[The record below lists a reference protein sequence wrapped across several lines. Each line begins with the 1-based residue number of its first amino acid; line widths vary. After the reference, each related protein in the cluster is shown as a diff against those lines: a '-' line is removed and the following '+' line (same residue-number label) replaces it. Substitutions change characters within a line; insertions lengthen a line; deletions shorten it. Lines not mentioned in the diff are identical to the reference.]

1 MKKFKLKNRKFQ
13 RIIAATVCLVMM
25 LGLVFQVN
33 LLSAPET
40 EQPQPEEA
48 VTRVADESTMNGW
61 REFFADEDD
70 TSNVGKIW
78 MDKTVVDGDI
88 NLTSLNDESAVVR
101 RKNENN
107 FLVGLSALSSSKTLT
122 LEAAIPVDVMFVLD
136 VSKSMRGNEENPKV
150 GKLIEAV
157 NNSIRELLAINGK
170 NRIGVVLYSG
180 AVIPELAGSKID
192 SAYCVLPLDRY
203 TADDGKYFQ
212 LKDTKEKELQIAESV
227 RNSKGESMYQEGV
240 WHAVQGNTYIQN
252 GLQQAFEKMIP
263 KQDETFG
270 QRIPVITLMSDGAPS
285 AASEN
290 YTERKDATIET
301 SVETDL
307 RMVFLT
313 QLTAAWIKENL
324 QNSYQVKPLFYTVGL
339 ISELAE
345 INNKYARA
353 VLNPN
358 ESEIIPKMEEW
369 WEIFGSASV
378 GEKITLQD
386 EFGKKITVQK
396 KDDLLTKEK
405 ASRYYVDEFYNAN
418 SAAELNDAFKKLV
431 ERIKIASA
439 ELPTEEEENPNYS
452 GYLVFEDDLGKYMDV
467 KHVSGVTYAGNLHT
481 GSGFAEKM
489 QANGTAEESE
499 KAAFIDSLVTRLE
512 ISPEDATELLENAQT
527 TGQIS
532 YKGTGEDSSNYIA
545 WYADQDGKY
554 VAPFINEKDIPE
566 KATVVNRS
574 YFYYGN
580 SKGTI
585 SGEKMMYLG
594 VRVAENLE
602 TKEQKV
608 YFFLPASLLPLVTYN
623 VFRNAFDQTK
633 SHIEKTMAYP
643 ARLFYEVGL
652 KSGISE
658 YNLENIQEEDLKY
671 LNSSKKG
678 RMGTFYQ
685 SFWTENAEN
694 KEAGT
699 FVDFAPSDENE
710 YYYYT
715 EDTLIY
721 TKDEN
726 GKFYLYEGNR
736 PSEQDG
742 KEYYSRKFVDK
753 LAGNGEYVMLP
764 ISSALFG
771 KVEERQSRQW
781 SIPKGTFREEVLGE
795 QKKNTEKYDTDTASY
810 VQKTTLK
817 PNTDQNDI
825 RVFLGNNGKSVLRQG
840 KLEVTKTVKDEQYF
854 EGDGSNTEFSF
865 RMGLGTDKNVTICS
879 TKGSYLVE
887 NGNVDFTLKHN
898 EKVEFWLPAGTKLS
912 MEEIGDDK
920 NHYGTTMT
928 VTQNGETDTPKE
940 TEKVESVLV
949 YTQLMSKIEVLNK
962 STEGVEMFEFY
973 MMNDSVEP
981 LGGAVFNLY
990 KLNCNNPEHTDIHNK
1005 QLIDATYEAQVLNTN
1020 NNQECWELISS
1031 AKAEEETGQIIF
1043 LDDKDK
1049 EMVFKKATY
1058 RLVELKAPDGYEK
1071 PIGQWNIVIAPGA
1084 DKRIEVLGISG
1095 ERGEKP
1101 PALSLAENT
1110 IYILNYKPI
1119 NPPIT
1124 GGRGID
1130 RFLILGAAVTV
1141 GGLMLTVHLI
1151 LQRRRGKI

>member
-1 MKKFKLKNRKFQ
+1 MKKFGFKINKFK
-13 RIIAATVCLVMM
+13 RIIAMTVCLIML

-33 LLSAPET
+33 LLSAPEG

-61 REFFADEDD
+61 REFFTKEAD

-78 MDKTVVDGDI
+78 TDKTVVDGDV

-136 VSKSMRGNEENPKV
+136 VSGSMKGTNAHPKI

-157 NNSIRELLAINGK
+157 NNSIQELLDINEK

-180 AVIPELAGSKID
+180 APLPEYEGSKAN
-192 SAYCVLPLDRY
+192 SAYCVLPLDHY
-203 TADDGKYFQ
+203 TADGGKYFQ
-212 LKDTKEKELQIAESV
+212 VEEELSIQIEKSV
-227 RNSKGESMYQEGV
+227 RNSKGESMYEEGKWYLV
-240 WHAVQGNTYIQN
+240 EGSTYIQN
-252 GLQQAFEKMIP
+252 GLQQAFEKMLP
-263 KQDETFG
+263 MQDETFG
-270 QRIPVITLMSDGAPS
+270 QRIPIITLMSDGAPT
-285 AASEN
+285 AVSEK
-290 YTERKDATIET
+290 YTERGDATIDT
-301 SVETDL
+301 ISNTDL
-307 RMVFLT
+307 RMSFLT
-313 QLTAAWIKENL
+313 QLTAAWVKEKL

-345 INNKYARA
+345 VDNKCARA
-353 VLNPN
+353 VLNPKG
-358 ESEIIPKMEEW
+358 SENIPKMNEW
-369 WEIFGSASV
+369 WESFWNASV
-378 GEKITLQD
+378 GEKITLQ
-386 EFGKKITVQK
+386 EEAGKKITVQK
-396 KDDLLTKEK
+396 EDDLLTKEK

-418 SAAELNDAFKKLV
+418 SAGELIDVFKKLV
-431 ERIKIASA
+431 EKIKIASA

-489 QANGTAEESE
+489 QENGTAEESE

-512 ISPEDATELLENAQT
+512 ISPENAAELLENAQT

-532 YKGTGEDSSNYIA
+532 YKGTGEDASNYIA

-554 VAPFINEKDIPE
+554 VAPFINGKDIP
-566 KATVVNRS
+566 KDAKIVNRS

-623 VFRNAFDQTK
+623 VFRNALDQTK

-643 ARLFYEVGL
+643 VRLFYEVGL

-810 VQKTTLK
+810 VQKTILK

-854 EGDGSNTEFSF
+854 EGDGPNTEFSF
-865 RMGLGTDKNVTICS
+865 RMGLGTVKNVTICS
-879 TKGSYLVE
+879 TKGAYPVE

-912 MEEIGDDK
+912 MEEVGDDK

-928 VTQNGETDTPKE
+928 VTQNEETDSPQK
-940 TEKVESVLV
+940 TEKVEDVFIF
-949 YTQLMSKIEVLNK
+949 TQSMSK
-962 STEGVEMFEFY
+962 VEISNESNGTIAVYDFFMRDED
-973 MMNDSVEP
+973 MKP

-990 KLNCNNPEHTDIHNK
+990 KLDCDNPEHVEIHNG
-1005 QLIDATYEAQVLNTN
+1005 QLIDAVYNAQTLNEKN
-1020 NNQECWELISS
+1020 VSECWSLIST
-1031 AKAEEETGQIIF
+1031 AKSKASTGQIKF
-1043 LDDKDK
+1043 LDEKN
-1049 EMVFKKATY
+1049 ENMVLKVGTY

-1071 PIGQWNIVIAPGA
+1071 PIGQWNITILPGS
-1084 DKRIEVLGISG
+1084 DKNIEILGISG

-1101 PALSLAENT
+1101 PAISEAENR
-1110 IYILNYKPI
+1110 IFIFNYKPI